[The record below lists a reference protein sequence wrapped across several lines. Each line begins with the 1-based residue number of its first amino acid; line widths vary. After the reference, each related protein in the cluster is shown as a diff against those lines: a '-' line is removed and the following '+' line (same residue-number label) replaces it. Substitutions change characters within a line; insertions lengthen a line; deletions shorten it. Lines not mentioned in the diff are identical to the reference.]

1 MKEEVDTHPCT
12 CTRTTLSTLHCIF
25 CFRCVSHAYWII
37 EVVRDLLKSQIY
49 FEHLEQHSHFL
60 HSLKLQGALSLHC
73 IHKCILDFFLFHHLD
88 DGLETSIT
96 LIYTQIPKTDF
107 EELQLHS
114 FVMRKN
120 VTLLPCL
127 LAGNHISLNM
137 WYKHNYFNSA
147 LCGSILNTA
156 NGKVNINFVIIC
168 LWTLGTYLSHMWGSI
183 KSHKIPL
190 LWSGGCGGRM
200 LHLLLILFCL
210 AFQSLLGWV

>member
-96 LIYTQIPKTDF
+96 FIYTQIPLKLT
-107 EELQLHS
+107 LRS
-114 FVMRKN
+114 FICTVLWWEKM
-120 VTLLPCL
+120 LPCYHVCL
-127 LAGNHISLNM
+127 PATISL
-137 WYKHNYFNSA
+137 W
-147 LCGSILNTA
+147 
-156 NGKVNINFVIIC
+156 IC
-168 LWTLGTYLSHMWGSI
+168 DISTTT
-183 KSHKIPL
+183 
-190 LWSGGCGGRM
+190 
-200 LHLLLILFCL
+200 LILHY
-210 AFQSLLGWV
+210 VVVY